1 MLYVKDKGGMV
12 MRNKIII
19 LFPIII
25 CFVLF
30 IFAQEKTLIQQGDEL
45 YAQREDLS
53 KAEQAIKKY
62 QEAIM
67 KGENKYEAYWKIAK
81 TLYYIGS
88 HKTDKKEKKR
98 IFSQGIYYAKK
109 AVELEPEKPEGIFWL
124 ATLRGVWGETRG
136 VLKSLFLVKPIM
148 NGYKKVLEL
157 DPKLEGGGAYRALGR
172 VYYKLPGFAGG
183 SKQKSLEY
191 LLKSKEICPSNPL
204 THIYLAE
211 TYLAL
216 KQKDKARKVL
226 KELLELEPD
235 PRWIPETKE
244 LKELAKQML
253 KKIK

>member
-1 MLYVKDKGGMV
+1 MKK
-12 MRNKIII
+12 KIVLLIVI
-19 LFPIII
+19 LF
-25 CFVLF
+25 CFSIYLKS
-30 IFAQEKTLIQQGDEL
+30 QEQKTLIQQGDEL
-45 YAQREDLS
+45 YAQREDIS

-62 QEAIM
+62 QEAIA

-88 HKTDKKEKKR
+88 HKKSKKDKK
-98 IFSQGIYYAKK
+98 IVFSQGIYYAKK
-109 AVELEPEKPEGIFWL
+109 AVALEPEKPEGIFWL
-124 ATLRGVWGETRG
+124 ATLRGKYGEARG

-148 NGYKKVLEL
+148 KGYRKVLEL
-157 DPKLEGGGAYRALGR
+157 DPELEGGGAHRALGR

-183 SKQKSLEY
+183 SKKKSLEH

-204 THIYLAE
+204 TRIYLAD

-216 KQKDKARKVL
+216 KEKEKARQEL
-226 KELLELEPD
+226 KELLNMEPD

-244 LKELAKQML
+244 LKELAKEML